1 MEGHIKVSSGRKGPR
16 SKGKWGMDM
25 NQVYFS
31 VLVIWHILPSSQP
44 SKQDPTCFTS
54 RRQRMDEDKGSFHH
68 PALLNRSKKKKNP
81 QTSANVTHKL
91 QGQGQTSESYGVL
104 HRICAGKRGDRSTSA
119 WRMGNCKTDGAS
131 ISTTD
136 F

>member
-1 MEGHIKVSSGRKGPR
+1 MRTKAAFI
-16 SKGKWGMDM
+16 
-25 NQVYFS
+25 
-31 VLVIWHILPSSQP
+31 
-44 SKQDPTCFTS
+44 T
-54 RRQRMDEDKGSFHH
+54 
-68 PALLNRSKKKKNP
+68 LLFLTEVKKKNP